1 MKRKISVI
9 VLISVIAVF
18 LCFILYAFADENAK
32 NNDDLIINVETT
44 SGSNNK
50 TEVNNVKGSFS
61 ALPFEFEI
69 KEIYSSHKEV
79 CSDKD
84 ALNEY
89 MHLYRINSIQ
99 YANER
104 NITADELE
112 GYGNN
117 ESLYHLY
124 VNELREWEM
133 KFEPTETEKT
143 EYKERFIEY
152 YISINGTPGDESNRK
167 TAQYYL
173 NEYREGNIS
182 IDEAM
187 AKSGAIN
194 YIELFADK
202 KDTLN
207 RILSDS
213 HLLGWY
219 KTPNGVG

>member
-1 MKRKISVI
+1 MKRKNLAII
-9 VLISVIAVF
+9 LISVISISV
-18 LCFILYAFADENAK
+18 CFILYAVADENAK
-32 NNDDLIINVETT
+32 NNNDLIINVETT
-44 SGSNNK
+44 SDSNNK
-50 TEVNNVKGSFS
+50 IEAYNVKSS
-61 ALPFEFEI
+61 YNALPFEFEI
-69 KEIYSSHKEV
+69 KETYSSHREV
-79 CSDKD
+79 CIDKD

-89 MHLYRINSIQ
+89 MHQYKLDSIQ
-99 YANER
+99 YAWER
-104 NITADELE
+104 NVTTDDLE

-124 VNELREWEM
+124 INKLQEWEM

-167 TAQYYL
+167 TAEYYL

-187 AKSGAIN
+187 EKSGAIN

-202 KDTLN
+202 KDTL
-207 RILSDS
+207 RKILSES

>member
-1 MKRKISVI
+1 MKRKVLII
-9 VLISVIAVF
+9 VLISIIALPV
-18 LCFILYAFADENAK
+18 CFILYAVADENAK
-32 NNDDLIINVETT
+32 NNNDLIINVETT
-44 SGSNNK
+44 SGSNDK
-50 TEVNNVKGSFS
+50 TEVNNVKGSYN

-69 KEIYSSHKEV
+69 KEAYSSHREV
-79 CSDKD
+79 CADKD

-89 MHLYRINSIQ
+89 MHQYRIDSIQ
-99 YANER
+99 YARER

-112 GYGNN
+112 GYGYN
-117 ESLYHLY
+117 ESLYHLHL
-124 VNELREWEM
+124 NKLREWEL

-167 TAQYYL
+167 TAEYYL

-187 AKSGAIN
+187 EKSGAIN
-194 YIELFADK
+194 HIELFADK
-202 KDTLN
+202 KDTLH
-207 RILSDS
+207 RILSES

-219 KTPNGVG
+219 KTPDGVG